1 MFNASEHLLN
11 IGTDKKPRMYLE
23 VKYRLVWLRE
33 QEPDAQITT
42 EILQLDL
49 DREVSAEVFEWDEVQ
64 RKSVKVIKHGKGLV
78 IMRATIKL
86 ANGAIGTGTK
96 MENAAA
102 FGDFLEKAESGAIG
116 RALASLGYG
125 TQFCEGE
132 SEAESG
138 RIVDAPVERKPSYDP
153 DKPCSPQQCDTANR
167 LQKQLGLPESDFDG
181 MCFGDMATMIA
192 DLNKRLQTKRKAS

>member
-33 QEPDAQITT
+33 EHPDAQITT

-49 DREVSAEVFEWDEVQ
+49 DREVTAEVFEWDEVQ
-64 RKSVKVIKHGKGLV
+64 RKNVKVTKHGKGMV
-78 IMRATIKL
+78 IFKATIKL
-86 ANGAIGTGTK
+86 ANGAVATGTK

-102 FGDFLEKAESGAIG
+102 FGDWLEKAESGAIG
-116 RALASLGYG
+116 RALAGLGYG

-132 SEAESG
+132 SEADSG

-153 DKPCSPQQCDTANR
+153 DKPASDQQ
-167 LQKQLGLPESDFDG
+167 
-181 MCFGDMATMIA
+181 I
-192 DLNKRLQTKRKAS
+192 QTLCKISERARQS